1 MKKKILFINYDLKNV
16 FIKYLIKSLS
26 KKFQVTIFSDKKV
39 RYHNKFII
47 EKYKEEKID
56 RFFNYISNPLPSE
69 KEKFYLSN
77 SYKKK
82 KNFRLPIILK
92 LILSYLNFLP
102 SKDYLYKRKY
112 KNSNQYHKIL
122 KNFDYVICDARLSN
136 LYNKNKKLI
145 YEAIKNKNIKFFSWF
160 YSWDNIYFNSVIK
173 SADYVLIWSKSFKNI
188 ISKIHKYKSKQ
199 IISTGP
205 LQFDYLKK
213 ANLIK
218 ATNKKKQIL
227 FACTYGKD
235 TNKTGDNFYIDEK
248 LFLIKLSN
256 LMLKLNSK
264 VKIIVRLYPSADIND
279 FSDLKKLKNIEIS
292 DYGKIVNRRK
302 KYSEKIRFEKKF
314 NNKIKQIKNSTII
327 MSYGSTFNIEAA
339 YLNKLVF
346 HIDFSY
352 NDIFNQKFKI
362 FRDKMEY
369 LNFLKFKSK
378 NIISNE
384 KHLEKIL
391 KDIFVKQNE
400 KNYKLYGKKL
410 KNIFCNE
417 LNKNLTVYNFAKHI
431 LDK

>member
-1 MKKKILFINYDLKNV
+1 MKKKILFINYDLKNL

-26 KKFQVTIFSDKKV
+26 KKFQVTIYSDEKV

-47 EKYKEEKID
+47 ERYKEERID

-82 KNFRLPIILK
+82 KLFRLPIILK

-122 KNFDYVICDARLSN
+122 KNYDYVICDARLSN
-136 LYNKNKKLI
+136 LYNKNKRLI
-145 YEAIKNKNIKFFSWF
+145 YEAIKHKNIKFFSWF

-188 ISKIHKYKSKQ
+188 ISKIHKYKNKQ

-218 ATNKKKQIL
+218 ATNKNKQIL

-235 TNKTGDNFYIDEK
+235 RNKTGDNFYIDEK

-279 FSDLKKLKNIEIS
+279 FIDLKKLKNIEIS

-327 MSYGSTFNIEAA
+327 MGYGSTFNIEAA

-352 NDIFNQKFKI
+352 NDIFDQKFKM

-400 KNYKLYGKKL
+400 KNYNLYGKKL

-417 LNKNLTVYNFAKHI
+417 LNKNLTINNFVKHI